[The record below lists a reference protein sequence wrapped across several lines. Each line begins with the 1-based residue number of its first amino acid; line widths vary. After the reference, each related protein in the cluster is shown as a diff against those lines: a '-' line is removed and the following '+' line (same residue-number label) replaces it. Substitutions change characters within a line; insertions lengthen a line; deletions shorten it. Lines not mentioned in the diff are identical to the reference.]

1 MVNVIE
7 LKTILKENKIHF
19 YSYWNKKRLLDFV
32 IEHDLLPEKTS
43 EKEKNK
49 DSTYDRLKTIKQI
62 PRKVRLED
70 IETSEIKTFPSINKA
85 AKSIDRA
92 PLTISYWD
100 GRVWK
105 NKYKVVIQ

>member
-7 LKTILKENKIHF
+7 LKTILKENEIHF
-19 YSYWNKKRLLDFV
+19 YSYWNKKRLLDLV
-32 IEHDLLPEKTS
+32 IEHDLLPEKTF
-43 EKEKNK
+43 EKQKSK
-49 DSTYDRLKTIKQI
+49 DSKYDRLKTINQN

-70 IETSEIKTFPSINKA
+70 IETGEIKTFPSINKA
-85 AKSIDRA
+85 GEFIDRA

-105 NKYKVVIQ
+105 NIYKVEIQ